1 MRDNDKR
8 KSTTFQ
14 RIMENNPENIFA
26 QTDGSIKKRHGGLA
40 IKSSRSENS
49 LNEANNDSNVLNKYK
64 YNCLRTCL
72 ESFIK

>member
-26 QTDGSIKKRHGGLA
+26 QSDARIKERHGGFTINLSKNLFR
-40 IKSSRSENS
+40 IFSK
-49 LNEANNDSNVLNKYK
+49 
-64 YNCLRTCL
+64 
-72 ESFIK
+72 IM

>member
-14 RIMENNPENIFA
+14 PIMENNPENIFA
-26 QTDGSIKKRHGGLA
+26 QTDGSIKKRHGSLA

-49 LNEANNDSNVLNKYK
+49 W
-64 YNCLRTCL
+64 
-72 ESFIK
+72 SFKKCV

>member
-26 QTDGSIKKRHGGLA
+26 QTDGSIKKTCRF
-40 IKSSRSENS
+40 
-49 LNEANNDSNVLNKYK
+49 SNKI
-64 YNCLRTCL
+64 
-72 ESFIK
+72 F